1 MSNQAKR
8 LSDCPAE
15 RLSHCR
21 GEVVPPA
28 GDAPKHWPTQ
38 AECMQRLGNSFAK
51 MMPPAGGNSY
61 VETRQCDACNH
72 IGINDAASG
81 LGACHDCDWQGTDPV
96 EDKCPGCG
104 NQNCMAAAC
113 PKCGARYAM
122 IAEANLAIAVP
133 PAGDVEVQD
142 SAKMEFDK
150 LAHAHVLA
158 ICRGAAAACTEQHSY
173 MQGAKTDSKNW
184 FPHKWVID
192 AIRNLIGI
200 NQSTCLTLRDDTTR
214 LQAEVSALQQR
225 LNIADQR
232 VCDQQPELT
241 KARNLISTLEARL
254 LHKDQGIDFR
264 DALISEAS
272 EVAYKELPATWLSR
286 ASTLCVRQSAPA
298 ARVCS
303 HIWVSADNRG
313 VGAGEIC
320 QACSEHRP
328 AAKLDAS
335 MIGIV
340 HTPPMEYDEP

>member
-15 RLSHCR
+15 RLAHCR
-21 GEVVPPA
+21 GEV
-28 GDAPKHWPTQ
+28 
-38 AECMQRLGNSFAK
+38 
-51 MMPPAGGNSY
+51 
-61 VETRQCDACNH
+61 
-72 IGINDAASG
+72 
-81 LGACHDCDWQGTDPV
+81 
-96 EDKCPGCG
+96 
-104 NQNCMAAAC
+104 
-113 PKCGARYAM
+113 
-122 IAEANLAIAVP
+122 VP

-232 VCDQQPELT
+232 VCD
-241 KARNLISTLEARL
+241 LEKDKQRL
-254 LHKDQGIDFR
+254 
-264 DALISEAS
+264 DALEGNF
-272 EVAYKELPATWLSR
+272 WD
-286 ASTLCVRQSAPA
+286 VRHHSAPLADTGDYTGGVEIVGRWMDKPHERVIGEAYNESLRA
-298 ARVCS
+298 A
-303 HIWVSADNRG
+303 IDQAMTADAYPPARPEYPEIDAALSEENWHMNPCKQG
-313 VGAGEIC
+313 HGDVGACGGKAFCHTCDETITATTT
-320 QACSEHRP
+320 QEAFKQWNATHP
-328 AAKLDAS
+328 AS
-335 MIGIV
+335 
-340 HTPPMEYDEP
+340 PQ